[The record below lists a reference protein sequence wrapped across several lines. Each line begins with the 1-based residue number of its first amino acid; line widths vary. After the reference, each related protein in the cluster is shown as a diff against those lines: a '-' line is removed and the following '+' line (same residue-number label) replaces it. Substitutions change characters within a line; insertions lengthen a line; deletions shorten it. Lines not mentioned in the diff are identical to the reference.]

1 MATSRSK
8 QPPSERPDAK
18 STELSVDHALAL
30 SLADET
36 EAALRWGAAALELRG
51 REPDAV
57 LVTSRLLE
65 QMGRRRAAVE
75 GFGLAVG
82 QALDDG
88 NLPLAMAAVGE
99 LRALGVDPEGSIER
113 VASTFCRGAARLRD
127 AEVPQVL
134 PQLGD
139 FQPLS
144 PFLTGP
150 ALASKAA
157 QILEAALHFTDD
169 VVGRESSPIEPSPLF
184 SVLPMDALRDLLDA
198 FETLLVGAGESV
210 IREGEES
217 GAAFLVA
224 RGELEVA
231 RRGHAGEGGP
241 PVLLARLGNGAF
253 FGEMAL
259 LSHLPGASTVVATRP
274 SILLVA
280 RRERIEAVA
289 QRHPQVAEALA
300 AHCRRLSVAN
310 LGWASPVIVAIP
322 PRERATL
329 VDRFETRIFESG
341 DKLVE
346 RGQEADGLHL
356 VISGEVSV
364 VAYEGHERVAL
375 ATLQPGETVGE
386 VELVLCRTA
395 VADAVAARPTATLYL
410 PREEFMALVQD
421 HPAILHGLYG
431 IAVRRHNETR
441 LALEAGSAAVA
452 DELLDEAPPAAV
464 MAPIELSPPPSAR
477 SSRVPAIPGPPP
489 ATKPASYPP
498 PALPGRITARA
509 EAGGRRRR
517 STLPPPVMPQRIET
531 PSPVASPTVD
541 IIAASPSTEQAA
553 RATGVPGAIPAS
565 VRPSVVPTIA
575 SIHPDETP
583 SRFWDRSKSVSQFAL
598 AAAVAGAVVY
608 ATLRPEPMRTVSS
621 ASAHAAIPS
630 AHDEPPPQ
638 AVSVPP
644 MATPAPTASLSAV
657 APHAA
662 APSAPWRVVNTAP
675 KAAPRPQTVAVTVEP
690 SPVNIARP
698 QPAAPSA
705 GPSAASAATS
715 PQAPKPG
722 APAPTFAPP
731 AAKSPGKD
739 ALTAVEFGGRE

>member
-1 MATSRSK
+1 MATSRST
-8 QPPSERPDAK
+8 QPPPERPDAK

-36 EAALRWGAAALELRG
+36 EAALRWGAAALEFGR

-57 LVTSRLLE
+57 LVTSHLLE

-82 QALDDG
+82 QAIDDG

-99 LRALGVDPEGSIER
+99 LRALGVDPEASIDR

-157 QILEAALHFTDD
+157 QILEAALHYTDN
-169 VVGRESSPIEPSPLF
+169 VVGRESSPIDPLPLF
-184 SVLPMDALRDLLDA
+184 SVLPMEALRDLLDA

-231 RRGHAGEGGP
+231 RRSHGGEGGP

-253 FGEMAL
+253 FGELAL

-280 RRERIEAVA
+280 RRERIETVA
-289 QRHPQVAEALA
+289 QRHPQVADALA

-364 VAYEGHERVAL
+364 LAYEGDERVVL

-395 VADAVAARPTATLYL
+395 VADAVATRATATLYL

-421 HPAILHGLYG
+421 HPAVLHGLYG

-441 LALEAGSAAVA
+441 LALESGSAAVA
-452 DELLDEAPPAAV
+452 DELLDEAPPVA
-464 MAPIELSPPPSAR
+464 MAPFELSTPPSAR
-477 SSRVPAIPGPPP
+477 STRVPAIPGAP
-489 ATKPASYPP
+489 TKPASYPP
-498 PALPGRITARA
+498 PGLPGRITPRA
-509 EAGGRRRR
+509 ESGGRRRR
-517 STLPPPVMPQRIET
+517 STLPPPVMPLRVEA
-531 PSPVASPTVD
+531 PAPLASPSVD
-541 IIAASPSTEQAA
+541 IISASPSPEQAA
-553 RATGVPGAIPAS
+553 RTTSAPAAVPAS

-575 SIHPDETP
+575 TIRPEEMA
-583 SRFWDRSKSVSQFAL
+583 SRFWERSKSVSQFAL

-608 ATLRPEPMRTVSS
+608 ATLRTEPAARVAS
-621 ASAHAAIPS
+621 ASARAANPGTV
-630 AHDEPPPQ
+630 DEPPPQ

-644 MATPAPTASLSAV
+644 VAAPAPTASLSAT
-657 APHAA
+657 APPAQ
-662 APSAPWRVVNTAP
+662 APLAPWHFVNTA
-675 KAAPRPQTVAVTVEP
+675 KAAPPRPTVAVTVEP
-690 SPVNIARP
+690 APVNIARP
-698 QPAAPSA
+698 QPGAPSA

-715 PQAPKPG
+715 QQAPKP
-722 APAPTFAPP
+722 ATPAPTFAPA